1 MQLLISEILDQ
12 VEAASDLNQK
22 INILRQNDSHIIR
35 TIMRLNYD
43 PYLKMDLP
51 EGEPP
56 FKKILERPAG
66 YSESNLN
73 TEYRR
78 FYIWLTPQPTL
89 PKLKK
94 EALFVTMLESLH
106 WSEAEVLLSAKDRK
120 LHKKYKSLTED
131 MIRQAY
137 PNTITPREKFP
148 EDFDAPLV

>member
-78 FYIWLTPQPTL
+78 FYIWLD
-89 PKLKK
+89 PKQNL
-94 EALFVTMLESLH
+94 
-106 WSEAEVLLSAKDRK
+106 AKI
-120 LHKKYKSLTED
+120 H
-131 MIRQAY
+131 
-137 PNTITPREKFP
+137 
-148 EDFDAPLV
+148 